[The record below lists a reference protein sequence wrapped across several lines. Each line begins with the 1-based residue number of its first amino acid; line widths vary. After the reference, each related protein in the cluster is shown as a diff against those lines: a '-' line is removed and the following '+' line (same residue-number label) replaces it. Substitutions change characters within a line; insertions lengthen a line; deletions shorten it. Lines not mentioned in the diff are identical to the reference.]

1 MVDWSSKT
9 SRSATRAG
17 SAMLVSLAD
26 SRIVRRNDAC
36 AVRVNTV
43 RTVNGGKRKQRNWE
57 LEFIQVARLL
67 Q

>member
-1 MVDWSSKT
+1 
-9 SRSATRAG
+9 
-17 SAMLVSLAD
+17 MLVSLAD
-26 SRIVRRNDAC
+26 SRIVRRTDAR

-57 LEFIQVARLL
+57 LEFIQVAKLL